1 MPNARLSTSN
11 KLSSLLLASSST
23 ILAAQT
29 SATGTTWVNFGTA
42 SCDVLRIC
50 NNTATM
56 IEYRRDGAG
65 LGMHIPAGQT
75 VDVLA
80 ITNANQ
86 ISFRRHD
93 TSNTQVSFSAEAYV
107 V

>member
-1 MPNARLSTSN
+1 MANSRLATSN
-11 KLSSLLLASSST
+11 KLSSLPLATSST

-29 SATGTTWVNFGTA
+29 SATGTTWVVFGTA
-42 SCDVLRIC
+42 PCDVLRIC

-65 LGMHIPAGQT
+65 AGMHIPTGQT
-75 VDVLA
+75 VDVYA

-93 TSNTQVSFSAEAYV
+93 TSNTQVNFSAEAYV
-107 V
+107 I